1 MVGRFEGRVAVVT
14 GAGGSLG
21 SAEAAVLA
29 EGGASVIVQDI
40 DETSCLETVRA
51 IEDKGGKAQPL
62 VSDMAE
68 IAAFRNAVAGFERD
82 LGGVDIL
89 VNNHGI
95 GGSDLLLEQVD
106 EANYDRLFAVNV
118 KAVFFAT
125 QAVVPSMKRKRYGK
139 IINISSM
146 GAIRG
151 SPANGQYN
159 GGKMALIGFARSWAQ
174 ELAPYNICVNTVV
187 PSLTVPTEPG
197 APGTMA
203 TKVWTEDMIDSVRQ
217 QIPLRKTATP
227 EDVANLVAFLVSP
240 EADYITGQAISP
252 NGGIHAGA
260 I

>member
-106 EANYDRLFAVNV
+106 EANYDRLFAVNA
-118 KAVFFAT
+118 KAFFFAT
-125 QAVVPSMKRKRYGK
+125 QAVVPAMKRKGNGK

-146 GAIRG
+146 GAVLG
-151 SPANGQYN
+151 SPANSHYN
-159 GGKMALIGFARSWAQ
+159 GTKNALIGFARSWAQ

-187 PSLTVPTEPG
+187 PSPVP
-197 APGTMA
+197 PGTSA
-203 TKVWTEDMIDSVRQ
+203 KAWTQDELRDSFQWQV
-217 QIPLRKTATP
+217 PLMERVGTP
-227 EDVANLVAFLVSP
+227 RDLANLVAFLASP

-252 NGGIHAGA
+252 NGGFSSTAT
-260 I
+260 